1 MTTAQTQLDPKSY
14 VARVIEELERNPE
27 ARALLLRALLTDE
40 FLEMPT
46 RLERVENTV
55 GELVE
60 VVGELVE
67 GQRELVEGQRAT
79 DRRVSN
85 LERDVSILKG
95 DSLEWKLFKRVR
107 PLVSQMMNLRRS
119 QIMLSG
125 IVEAKPEIETPLMEA
140 VENGVITASQE
151 MRVLVTDY
159 VLRAEWNEDRS
170 QVWIAVEVSN
180 NIGQG
185 DIERVKASADA
196 LDAVF
201 GEAVGVVAGYRID
214 PRDQQ
219 RADDSGV
226 RILLVNENF
235 WME

>member
-14 VARVIEELERNPE
+14 VARVIAELEANPD

-40 FLEMPT
+40 FLNMPT
-46 RLERVENTV
+46 RLERVEKTQAEH
-55 GELVE
+55 GELLSS
-60 VVGELVE
+60 LVE
-67 GQRELVEGQRAT
+67 GQRELAEGQRAT
-79 DRRVSN
+79 DGRVSN
-85 LERDVSILKG
+85 LERDVSVLKG
-95 DSLEWKLFKRVR
+95 DSLEWKLFKRIR

-119 QIMLSG
+119 GVMLSG
-125 IVEAKPEIETPLMEA
+125 IVEAKPEIETPLTEA

-151 MRVLVTDY
+151 MRVLVTDF
-159 VLRAEWNEDRS
+159 VLRATRNEDGS

-180 NIGQG
+180 NIAQK
-185 DIERVKASADA
+185 DIERVKESADA
-196 LDAVF
+196 LGAVF
-201 GEAVGVVAGYRID
+201 GDAAGVVAGYRIH

-226 RILLVNENF
+226 RILLVDENF